1 MITRPQIV
9 WRVFSQGSTPR
20 LALAEWRRNGDRF
33 FDLRFTVEESSE
45 TAARLT
51 IDGAQRIVFGRPREE
66 ADLRDALAAENARG
80 GGGLYDLVERRC
92 GVVWLVECS
101 DPNDRAA
108 LRLCAAIASVGLGP
122 ILTDGELFGV
132 RTAREKL
139 DRLGAPYR

>member
-9 WRVFSQGSTPR
+9 WRVFSQGTTPR
-20 LALAEWRRNGDRF
+20 LALGEWRRNGERF
-33 FDLRFTVEESSE
+33 FDLRFEVEEAGE

-51 IDGAQRIVFGRPREE
+51 IDGAKRVVFGRARDE
-66 ADLRDALAAENARG
+66 ADLREALAAENARG

-122 ILTDGELFGV
+122 ILADGELFGV
-132 RTAREKL
+132 RTARDKLEKL
-139 DRLGAPYR
+139 AAPYR